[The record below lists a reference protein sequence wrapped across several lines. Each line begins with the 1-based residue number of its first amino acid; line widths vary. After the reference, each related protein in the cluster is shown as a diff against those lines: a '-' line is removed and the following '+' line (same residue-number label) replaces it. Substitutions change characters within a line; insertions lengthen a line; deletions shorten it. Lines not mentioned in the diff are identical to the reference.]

1 MQAPLAPISLV
12 RVVRLPQVCELTGL
26 SRSMI
31 YQLEANE
38 RFPRRVKLSE
48 RAVGWVESEVQ
59 KWISDRMNER
69 PKDKKSREP

>member
-1 MQAPLAPISLV
+1 MQAPVTPIGLV
-12 RVVRLPQVCELTGL
+12 RVVRLPRVCELTGL

-31 YQLEANE
+31 YELEASE

-59 KWISDRMNER
+59 KWISDRINER
-69 PKDKKSREP
+69 PKD